1 MNTELLEQL
10 QQLHNKD
17 TETRAKMLQA
27 GRLHGEYAPELQQV
41 HRENAEA
48 LDKLVSE
55 HGWPTVLLVGAKGA
69 QLAWE
74 IAQHANCTPDLQ
86 RKFFK
91 LLGQAAAHGEA
102 AKRHVA
108 LLSDRIRFNEGRPQI
123 YGTVLDWDEQGELT
137 CTLQNPDMVDELR
150 KAVSLPPFEQSL
162 QEQRQTIID
171 EGGKPPADLDAYRQQ
186 QEAWAQQAGWR

>member
-1 MNTELLEQL
+1 MNTEFFEQL
-10 QQLHNKD
+10 QQLHKKD
-17 TETRAKMLQA
+17 TDTRQKMLEA
-27 GRLHGEYAPELQQV
+27 GKLHGGYAPELQQV

-48 LDKLVSE
+48 LDQLIAE
-55 HGWPTVLLVGAKGA
+55 HGWPTVSQVGAKGA

-91 LLGQAAAHGEA
+91 LLGQAAAQGEA
-102 AKRHVA
+102 AKQHVA

-123 YGTVLDWDEQGELT
+123 YGTVLDWNEQGELS

-162 QEQRQTIID
+162 QEQRQTIAD
-171 EGGKPPADLDAYRQQ
+171 EGGQAPEDFEAYKQQ
-186 QEAWAQQAGWR
+186 QEAWAEQTGWR

>member
-162 QEQRQTIID
+162 REQRQTIID

-186 QEAWAQQAGWR
+186 QKTWAQQAGWR